1 VKADS
6 LLSEQPV
13 WRWASLI
20 NRAEQYL
27 LQAVNSGHTVVQA
40 ETALSVA
47 VSRWKDMQEK
57 SSLPPQ
63 SEPQAVQNS
72 GRSLRFVGSHDLLVE
87 SLIRLLSEHDSKIH
101 LSTEY
106 TGSLGG
112 LMALAQRN
120 ADVVGTHLWDESTDS
135 YNLPFV
141 RRLLPGRQLVL
152 ITLADRSLGLIL
164 PAGNPDG
171 IADLGDLARPESRL
185 ANRQP
190 GSGTRVW
197 LDARLKTLGIEPES
211 VPNYAQEELTH
222 LAVARAVAEGRATVG
237 LGIHAA
243 AAAYGLA
250 FVPLTQ
256 ERYELVI
263 PGESWSLLAIQALV
277 ETVRSSTLKKSIATL
292 GGYDSSRTGSERWVS

>member
-1 VKADS
+1 
-6 LLSEQPV
+6 
-13 WRWASLI
+13 LI

-63 SEPQAVQNS
+63 SGPQAVQNS
-72 GRSLRFVGSHDLLVE
+72 GRSLRFVGSHDMLVE
-87 SLIRLLSEHDSKIH
+87 SLVRLLSEHDSKTH

-171 IADLGDLARPESRL
+171 ITDLGDLARPEGRL

-197 LDARLKTLGIEPES
+197 LDAQLKTLDIKPAS

-250 FVPLTQ
+250 FVPLTR

-277 ETVRSSTLKKSIATL
+277 EIVRSSTLKKSIAAL